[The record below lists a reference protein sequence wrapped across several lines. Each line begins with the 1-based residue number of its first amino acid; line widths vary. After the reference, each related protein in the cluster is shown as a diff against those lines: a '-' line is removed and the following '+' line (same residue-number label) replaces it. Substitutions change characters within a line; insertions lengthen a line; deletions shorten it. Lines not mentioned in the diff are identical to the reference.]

1 MSSSTNQNQSQAL
14 LLTGQSYCNL
24 MEAIDLPFSIIL
36 YINLL
41 RLYTEYRKAEDC
53 KQLLQGDPRLIQAQI
68 IDYIISL
75 REELRAVTIYNK

>member
-1 MSSSTNQNQSQAL
+1 VSSSINQNQSQTL
-14 LLTGQSYCNL
+14 LLTGQSYFNL
-24 MEAIDLPFSIIL
+24 MEGVDLPFSILL

-41 RLYTEYRKAEDC
+41 RLHTEYRKAEDC
-53 KQLLQGDPRLIQAQI
+53 KKLLQGDPRLIQAQI